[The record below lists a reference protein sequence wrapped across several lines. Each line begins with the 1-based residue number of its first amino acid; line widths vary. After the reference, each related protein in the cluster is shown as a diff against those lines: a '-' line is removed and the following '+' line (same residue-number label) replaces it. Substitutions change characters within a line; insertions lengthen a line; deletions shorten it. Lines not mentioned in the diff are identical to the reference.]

1 MNNPKK
7 VFFGMLG
14 VIGLIVLAGLGVF
27 YYADSLFANN
37 AREIAD
43 LKADD
48 AILEEKIRKGR
59 EIEQQLNDIAFLEPV
74 IEEVLP
80 SVKEQSNLIGE
91 LSKIEAQTGITL
103 LNINFPGSDI
113 GDEGSNPDLT
123 QTEDLES
130 IGTVKLLPVTTSF
143 ECVSFEQLLNFLEK
157 TEENRRKMQ
166 VSSISINRRADPND
180 AFCDVGSLDVNLIIG
195 VYVNP

>member
-7 VFFGMLG
+7 VFFVMMG
-14 VIGLIVLAGLGVF
+14 VIALIALAGAGVF

-37 AREIAD
+37 ASEIAD

-48 AILEEKIRKGR
+48 AVLEEQIRKGR

-80 SVKEQSNLIGE
+80 SEKEQSNLVGE
-91 LSKIEAQTGITL
+91 LARIEAQTGISL

-113 GDEGSNPDLT
+113 GEGADPTTT

-130 IGTVKLLPVTTSF
+130 LGTVKLLPVTTSF
-143 ECVSFEQLLNFLEK
+143 QCVSFNQLLNFLEK
-157 TEENRRKMQ
+157 TEDNRRKMQ
-166 VSSISINRRADPND
+166 VTKIDILRRSNTKD
-180 AFCDVGSLDVNLIIG
+180 ATCQVGRLDVSLTIE
-195 VYVNP
+195 VYINP